1 MKSPP
6 MEIRKMSRVKS
17 VTSINKKI
25 VKVQN
30 QIQKAKERYDA
41 LCDELSSLVQERD
54 VAQGRELIAA
64 LKSSNK
70 SYSEVMT
77 FLGK

>member
-1 MKSPP
+1 
-6 MEIRKMSRVKS
+6 MSRVKT

-25 VKVQN
+25 AKVQN
-30 QIQKAKERYDA
+30 QIQKAKDRYDA

-54 VAQGRELIAA
+54 VARGRELIAA

>member
-1 MKSPP
+1 
-6 MEIRKMSRVKS
+6 MSRVKS